1 VRPLKTCV
9 SMNSVPRPEYTR
21 RCALPRRISIRLR
34 PMPVGFAQFSL
45 TRWSPATA
53 RRSATGGASVLSVAT
68 VQVAVAGVGSTL
80 SDGSVA
86 RTSKVCVPSA
96 RKEYVIGDA
105 QATKVLDVAPVG
117 PDVIVVSGGVVSVPT
132 VQVAE
137 AGVVS
142 LLPEASVART

>member
-1 VRPLKTCV
+1 
-9 SMNSVPRPEYTR
+9 M
-21 RCALPRRISIRLR
+21 
-34 PMPVGFAQFSL
+34 
-45 TRWSPATA
+45 
-53 RRSATGGASVLSVAT
+53 
-68 VQVAVAGVGSTL
+68 

-105 QATKVLDVAPVG
+105 QATKAARLRRHSKVEPAWLALNVKVADVLDVAPLG
-117 PDVIVVSGGVVSVPT
+117 PDVIVVSGGVMSVPT

-142 LLPEASVART
+142 VLPEASVART